1 MDESYFG
8 KRKYNRGRLQR
19 YAWVFGAIDIIS
31 KEFMMRTV
39 PNRRCESIGPLIKE
53 YVLRESVVH
62 TDKYA
67 TYLSFFSHTDEYEH
81 GTVNHKLYFV
91 DPETGI
97 HTQHIENL
105 WGQFKKFKRM
115 KSYSKLRYL
124 DHYIVEFAIRKKYD
138 KLSKWKMFRELLDIC
153 IKVL

>member
-1 MDESYFG
+1 MHSFSN
-8 KRKYNRGRLQR
+8 KL
-19 YAWVFGAIDIIS
+19 
-31 KEFMMRTV
+31 
-39 PNRRCESIGPLIKE
+39 

-81 GTVNHKLYFV
+81 GTVNHKLHFV

-105 WGQFKKFKRM
+105 WGQFKK
-115 KSYSKLRYL
+115 
-124 DHYIVEFAIRKKYD
+124 
-138 KLSKWKMFRELLDIC
+138 
-153 IKVL
+153 